1 MASCQF
7 SEATPGVQAAGVPQ
21 IAAILETVDSTT
33 LLKRLRAYRPVGRKG
48 YSLEALWRAYLA
60 SFILDLPHTNALIRR
75 LQDDAELRQLCGFDQ
90 LPHRTTF
97 NRFISRLSKHVGLVE
112 GSLRKLTN
120 QLARKLPDFGEKVA
134 VDSTVVRTHSN
145 PNRKK
150 VSDPEASWT
159 AKNSAKAKDGK
170 EFYFGYKYHAAVDAT
185 YGVPIT
191 GYTTTASRQD
201 TRELPKL
208 LDKARQEVGDIGTRY
223 VIADKGYDSEKNHRA
238 VRDRDAVPIIAIRK
252 VTKRADTQLQEGI
265 YTDDGRPTCMG
276 MIPMEYVRSDPERGH
291 LYRCAVGGC
300 HLKARKGV
308 RYCDD
313 EVWVNRKDNLR
324 LFGQVRRDSKEWKA
338 LYRQRQAVERV
349 FKSLKE
355 SRRLERHCVRGLK
368 KVALHVT
375 MSVLA
380 FQATAL
386 IHVLAGEEDEL
397 RWMVRK
403 VA

>member
-1 MASCQF
+1 M
-7 SEATPGVQAAGVPQ
+7 
-21 IAAILETVDSTT
+21 
-33 LLKRLRAYRPVGRKG
+33 R
-48 YSLEALWRAYLA
+48 ALWRAYLA
-60 SFILDLPHTNALIRR
+60 SFVLNLPHTNALIRR
-75 LQDDAELRQLCGFDQ
+75 LEDDAGLRTVCGFGR

-97 NRFISRLSKHVGLVE
+97 NRFISRLSNHVELVE
-112 GSLRKLTN
+112 ECLHTLTRD
-120 QLARKLPDFGEKVA
+120 LAQRMPEFGQKVA

-145 PNRKK
+145 PNRKP

-159 AKNSAKAKDGK
+159 AKNSAKAKGGR
-170 EFYFGYKYHAAVDAT
+170 EWYFGYKYHAVVDAT

-201 TRELPKL
+201 TKELPML
-208 LDKARQEVGDIGTRY
+208 LDKAAQEFDGLSPKY

-238 VRDRDAVPIIAIRK
+238 VLDRQAVPIIAIRR
-252 VTKRADTQLQEGI
+252 VTKRADTRLQEGL
-265 YTDDGRPTCMG
+265 YTDDGAPTCIG
-276 MIPMEYVRSDPERGH
+276 MVPMEYVRTDPEKGH
-291 LYRCAVGGC
+291 LYRCVPSGC
-300 HLKARKGV
+300 HLKERKGV

-313 EVWVNRKDNLR
+313 GVWVNRKDNMR
-324 LFGQVRRDSKEWKA
+324 LFGTVRRDSNEWRD

-368 KVALHVT
+368 KAALHVS
-375 MSVLA
+375 MSVLT

-386 IHVLAGEEDEL
+386 IHVLAGEQDEL